1 MSEPSPKGLTL
12 MRAALATR
20 TGGPEVLEYAEVE
33 VPEPGPG
40 QVLVKVAAAGV
51 NFLDTYYR
59 AGVYPRPL
67 PMVLGAEG
75 AGVVAEV
82 GEDVSGLSAGDRV
95 AWADGN
101 AGAYA
106 EYDVIEADRLVAVPE
121 GLDPET
127 AAASMLQG
135 MTAHYLVNSAWDLE
149 AGQTAL
155 VHAAAGGMGLLLTQL
170 AKAKGA
176 RVIGTTSTEAKELLA
191 REAGADEV
199 LRYTEVDDLAAEV
212 RALTGGR
219 GVDVV
224 YDGVGKDTFEASLA
238 SLRTRGLLALY
249 GAASGQVPPFDLQ
262 RLNRAGSLFVTRPTL
277 AHYIETREELD
288 WRSGEILG
296 AVVEGRLRI
305 SVGARFPLARA
316 AEAHTALTGRA
327 TTGKVLLI
335 P

>member
-20 TGGPEVLEYAEVE
+20 TGGPEVLEYAEVG

-82 GEDVSGLSAGDRV
+82 GEDVSGLAAGDHV

-135 MTAHYLVNSAWDLE
+135 MTAHYLLNSAWDLE